1 MNEFNFR
8 VVHMGINGGSK
19 EEAAKIAKVF
29 NALFGFESRETAIS
43 TFASNEIEVMNADG
57 PGTKGHIAI
66 GTPDLPRAMAYLET
80 KGITF
85 RQESA
90 KYQEDGTLWL
100 IYADDEIGG
109 FAWHLVKA

>member
-43 TFASNEIEVMNADG
+43 TFASNEKISSLSINFHASSFPPLISKVKMLAPPFGKYFSYNA
-57 PGTKGHIAI
+57 
-66 GTPDLPRAMAYLET
+66 
-80 KGITF
+80 
-85 RQESA
+85 
-90 KYQEDGTLWL
+90 
-100 IYADDEIGG
+100 
-109 FAWHLVKA
+109 